1 MNRQLRD
8 RLAGIAPWSGLI
20 AAGAA
25 WGMHQ
30 QVVSEALH
38 FDCSATSDGTG
49 IVLGLVALAIVFG
62 GAIVSWRALPSSDSR
77 SDQAAMRRFIVH
89 MSVMAAMLSA
99 LGLGFLILA
108 SALLP
113 GCPPS

>member
-1 MNRQLRD
+1 MSRRLRD

-20 AAGAA
+20 AAGTA

-38 FDCSATSDGTG
+38 FDCSATADGTG
-49 IVLGLVALAIVFG
+49 IALGLVALGIVVG
-62 GAIVSWRALPSSDSR
+62 GAIVSWRALPSSDSSTAR
-77 SDQAAMRRFIVH
+77 SAMRRFIVH
-89 MSVMAAMLSA
+89 MSVMAALLAA
-99 LGLGFLILA
+99 LGLGFHILA
-108 SALLP
+108 GALLP